1 MIQGEGLDEVGGP
14 LVGVRSTSKETTLLI
29 ELVIK
34 FGFLTLPPPPLGIV
48 RLKGVLVL
56 PLEVGVAPSVSK
68 TIYLSRTLPPLRRV
82 LTLEECSGFPLFY

>member
-14 LVGVRSTSKETTLLI
+14 LVGVHSTSKGTTLLI

-34 FGFLTLPPPPLGIV
+34 FGFLTLPPPLGIV

-56 PLEVGVAPSVSK
+56 PNEVGVAPGVSK
-68 TIYLSRTLPPLRRV
+68 TRYLSRTLPSLRRV